1 VNPGPVGILGG
12 TFNPIH
18 YGHLRSAVELRDHLG
33 LAQIRL
39 MPAAVPPLRDKPC
52 CTALQRAEM
61 VRLAVADEPGLLCD
75 ERELQRE
82 GPSYTIDSLQE
93 IRAELG
99 MDASLILI
107 LGTDAVS
114 RLDNWHRW
122 QELLEYAHLVVIA
135 RPGWELPQTGV
146 VGAWLQR
153 HLTAAAATLQHR
165 PCGGV
170 FLETLR
176 PLAIS
181 ATEIRQLIAVG
192 RSPRYLLPDTVWK
205 LIQSAGLYGCGG
217 QHRE

>member
-1 VNPGPVGILGG
+1 MSQGPVGILGG

-18 YGHLRSAVELRDHLG
+18 YGHLRSAVELRDQLG
-33 LAQIRL
+33 LEQVRL
-39 MPAAVPPLRDKPC
+39 MPAAAPPLRDEPC
-52 CTALQRAEM
+52 CPAVRRAEM
-61 VRLAVADEPGLLCD
+61 VRLAVADEPGLVCD

-93 IRAELG
+93 IRGELG
-99 MDASLILI
+99 SDASLCLI

-114 RLDNWHRW
+114 RLDSWHRW

-135 RPGWELPQTGV
+135 RPGWELPQAGT
-146 VGAWLQR
+146 VGDWLQR

-165 PCGGV
+165 SCGGV
-170 FLETLR
+170 VLETLR

-181 ATEIRQLIAVG
+181 ATEIRQLIARG
-192 RSPRYLLPDTVWK
+192 QSPRYLLPDAVWA
-205 LIQSAGLYGCGG
+205 LIQSAGLYGYSG

>member
-1 VNPGPVGILGG
+1 MNPGPVGILGG

-61 VRLAVADEPGLLCD
+61 VRLAVADEPGLLWD

-146 VGAWLQR
+146 VGAWLRR

-192 RSPRYLLPDTVWK
+192 QSPRYLLPDTVWK